1 MNSIE
6 NVRESLRSIR
16 SQLLRT
22 IITALI
28 IAIGITALVGT
39 LSAIDA
45 IKSSINSNFS
55 FMGANTFSI
64 RNYGIGIRV
73 GTGGKRAKRFKQ
85 IDFAQAT
92 QFKNNYPFPNTTV
105 SLSFMATP
113 IAVLKYLSKKT
124 NPNTN
129 VWGGDENYLRTFSYD
144 IAQGRN
150 FSSAE
155 TQHGSNVTIIGS
167 EIAKT
172 LFDSEASAVDKIISV
187 GSSRYRVVG
196 VLKDR
201 GTSIGFGGNKIC
213 ILPLMNAK
221 NNFATDKTSYALNVT
236 VDNVAQLEE
245 AIEEAKGNMR
255 KVRKVAPG
263 EEDTFEV
270 IKSDSFASI
279 LIEDIK
285 YVTVAA
291 TMIAFITLFSAA
303 IALMNIMLVSVKERT
318 REIGLRKSIGATPYK
333 VKIQFLTEA
342 VVICQLGGALGIFLG
357 IVIGNLVSLLFGE
370 GFLIPWVWI
379 MLGIALCFAVGVVSG
394 YYPASK
400 AARLDPIEALRYE

>member
-1 MNSIE
+1 MNAVE
-6 NVRESLRSIR
+6 NIRESLRSVR

-22 IITALI
+22 IITCLI
-28 IAIGITALVGT
+28 IAIGITALVGILT
-39 LSAIDA
+39 AIEA
-45 IKSSINSNFS
+45 IKSSINSNFT

-85 IDFAQAT
+85 IDFAQAM
-92 QFKNNYPFPNTTV
+92 QFKNNYPFPNASV
-105 SLSFMATP
+105 SISFMATP
-113 IAVLKYLSKKT
+113 VAVLKYQSKKT

-129 VWGGDENYLRTFSYD
+129 TWGGDENYLRTFSYD

-150 FSSAE
+150 FSSHE
-155 TQHGSNVTIIGS
+155 TEQGSNVAIIGS

-172 LFDSEASAVDKIISV
+172 LFDSENAVDKIISV

-213 ILPLMNAK
+213 ILPLTNAK
-221 NNFATDKTSYALNVT
+221 NNFARPGISYSLNVT
-236 VDNVAQLEE
+236 VNNVAQLEE
-245 AIEEAKGNMR
+245 AIEEATGTMR
-255 KVRKVAPG
+255 KVRRVAPG

-270 IKSDSFASI
+270 IKSDSFANI
-279 LIEDIK
+279 LIEDIQ
-285 YVTVAA
+285 YVTIAA
-291 TMIAFITLFSAA
+291 TLIGFITLFGAA
-303 IALMNIMLVSVKERT
+303 IALMNIMLVSVNERT

-333 VKIQFLTEA
+333 IKVQFLTEA
-342 VVICQLGGALGIFLG
+342 VVICQIGGALGIFLG
-357 IVIGNLVSLLFGE
+357 IVIGNLISFAMGE
-370 GFLIPWVWI
+370 GFIIPWVWI
-379 MLGIALCFAVGVVSG
+379 MAGIVLCFVVGIVSG